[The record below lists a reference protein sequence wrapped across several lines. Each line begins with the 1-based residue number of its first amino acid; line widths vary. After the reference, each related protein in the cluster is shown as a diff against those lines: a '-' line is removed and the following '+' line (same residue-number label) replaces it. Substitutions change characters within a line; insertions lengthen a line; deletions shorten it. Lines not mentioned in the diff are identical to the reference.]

1 MSKIKVAVVFG
12 GRSTEHEISLIST
25 EGILKHINRSL
36 YEVIPLRIDIH
47 GHWFLQDSEN
57 THDKVGTS
65 VTLIQGEKGAAVL
78 ENGSG
83 KILKEIDIVFPVLH
97 GVFGEDGTIQGLLKM
112 LNVAFVGCGVL
123 ASATCMDKDVTKRL
137 LRDASIAIAPYVC
150 ATWTHQ
156 PSFDKIAHE
165 LGTPLFIKPANLG
178 SSVGV
183 HKVSS
188 KEEFEEALKDA
199 LKYDTKVLI
208 EQNINGREI
217 EVAVMGNE
225 KPQASLPGE
234 IINTAG
240 FYDFESKYVSKD
252 ASSIH
257 IPANLTEEQIR
268 EIREIAK
275 KAYTTLGCEGLA
287 RVDFFISNDGTI
299 MINEINTLPGFTP
312 ISMYPK
318 MWEAT
323 GVSYAELIELLIQF
337 GLERFE
343 REQQLKIVAR
353 KVK

>member
-36 YEVIPLRIDIH
+36 YEIIPLRIDIN

-57 THDKVGTS
+57 THDKMGTS

-137 LRDASIAIAPYVC
+137 LRDANIAIAPYQC

-156 PSFDKIAHE
+156 PIFEKIEQE

-183 HKVSS
+183 HKVNS
-188 KEEFEEALKDA
+188 KE
-199 LKYDTKVLI
+199 
-208 EQNINGREI
+208 
-217 EVAVMGNE
+217 
-225 KPQASLPGE
+225 
-234 IINTAG
+234 
-240 FYDFESKYVSKD
+240 DFQVG
-252 ASSIH
+252 
-257 IPANLTEEQIR
+257 IR
-268 EIREIAK
+268 RR
-275 KAYTTLGCEGLA
+275 TQL
-287 RVDFFISNDGTI
+287 R
-299 MINEINTLPGFTP
+299 
-312 ISMYPK
+312 
-318 MWEAT
+318 
-323 GVSYAELIELLIQF
+323 
-337 GLERFE
+337 
-343 REQQLKIVAR
+343 QQSTY
-353 KVK
+353 

>member
-1 MSKIKVAVVFG
+1 MSKIRVAVVFG
-12 GRSTEHEISLIST
+12 GRSTEHEISLISAQ
-25 EGILKHINRSL
+25 GILKNINRDL
-36 YEVIPLRIDIH
+36 YQVIPLKIDIE
-47 GHWFLQDSEN
+47 GHWFLQNSEDVHSN
-57 THDKVGTS
+57 NGTPI
-65 VTLIQGEKGAAVL
+65 TLTQGKNSASIL
-78 ENGSG
+78 ENGTG
-83 KILKEIDIVFPVLH
+83 KILQEIDIVFPVLH

-123 ASATCMDKDVTKRL
+123 ASSTCMDKDVTKRL
-137 LRDASIAIAPYVC
+137 LRDANIPIAPYVC

-156 PSFDKIAHE
+156 PNFEKVKQE
-165 LGTPLFIKPANLG
+165 LGLPLFIKPANLG

-183 HKVSS
+183 HKVNS
-188 KEEFEEALKDA
+188 KTEFETALKDA
-199 LKYDTKVLI
+199 LAYDSKVLI

-234 IINTAG
+234 IVNTAG

-252 ASSIH
+252 ASSTH
-257 IPANLTEEQIR
+257 IPAKLTDEQILEVR
-268 EIREIAK
+268 ETAK
-275 KAYTTLGCEGLA
+275 KAYATLGCEGLA
-287 RVDFFISNDGTI
+287 RVDFFISTDGII

-323 GVSYAELIELLIQF
+323 GVSYSELIELLIQF

-353 KVK
+353 QVK